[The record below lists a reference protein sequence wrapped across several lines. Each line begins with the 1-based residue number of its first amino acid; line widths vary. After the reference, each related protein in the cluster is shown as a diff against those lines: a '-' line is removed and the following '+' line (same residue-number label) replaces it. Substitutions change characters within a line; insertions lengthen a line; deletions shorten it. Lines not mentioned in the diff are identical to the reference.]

1 MTQQK
6 AVLMNANHELVDAN
20 IEIPNPTPKDVLVK
34 IQAVAANPVD
44 VKQLE
49 TRDGTSAPQILGYDA
64 VGQVVAL
71 GSSATKFQ
79 VGDQVFYAGAV
90 NRDGSFQ
97 EYQVVNEDLVALSPT
112 EITTEQ
118 AAAMPLVSLT
128 AAELLFEKMHVI
140 TEANANS
147 GKLLVIN
154 GAGGVASVLIPLAKW
169 AGLTVTATAS
179 PKKFTYLRQLGVD
192 QPVDYHTN
200 AEVTLSDLPA
210 NSFDYIVSLFDITPY
225 WDDVAR
231 LIAPLGHVGTIVQ
244 FPNALDIGQLKNK
257 AASFDWEFMFTK
269 SLFHVAE
276 ASQGQILTQMAAL
289 VAEHA
294 INAPQITS
302 YSGLNAANITAMLDQ
317 LKTGHT
323 TGKLVLTI

>member
-6 AVLMNANHELVDAN
+6 AVLMNANHELTDAN
-20 IEIPNPTPKDVLVK
+20 IEVPTPDAKDVLVK

-49 TRDGTSAPQILGYDA
+49 SRDGQSAPKILGYDA

-79 VGDQVFYAGAV
+79 IGDQVFYAGAV
-90 NRDGSFQ
+90 NRNGSFQ
-97 EYQVVNEDLVALSPT
+97 EYQVVNEDLVALKPV
-112 EITTEQ
+112 EITVEQ

-140 TEANANS
+140 AEANANS
-147 GKLLVIN
+147 GNLLVIN

-169 AGLTVTATAS
+169 AGLTVTATSS
-179 PKKFTYLRQLGVD
+179 PKKFDYLRQLGVA
-192 QPVDYHTN
+192 QPIDYHAD
-200 AEVTLSDLPA
+200 AEITISDLPD
-210 NSFDYIVSLFDITPY
+210 NSFEYVVSLFDITTY
-225 WDDVAR
+225 WSDVTR
-231 LIAPLGHVGTIVQ
+231 LVAPLGHVGTIVE
-244 FPNALDIGQLKNK
+244 FPNDIAIGKFKNK

-269 SLFHVAE
+269 SLFHVDE
-276 ASQGQILTQMAAL
+276 ASQGQILTQIAAL
-289 VAEHA
+289 IDEHA
-294 INAPQITS
+294 ISAPQITT
-302 YSGLNAANITAMLDQ
+302 YTGLNAANITAMLDQ

>member
-20 IEIPNPTPKDVLVK
+20 IEIPNPEAKDVLVK

-44 VKQLE
+44 IKQLE
-49 TRDGTSAPQILGYDA
+49 TRDGKNAPQILGYDA
-64 VGQVVAL
+64 VGQVVEL

-128 AAELLFEKMHVI
+128 AAELLFEKLHVI
-140 TEANANS
+140 AEANANS
-147 GKLLVIN
+147 SNLLVIN

-169 AGLTVTATAS
+169 VGLTVTATAS
-179 PKKFTYLRQLGVD
+179 PKKFDYLRQLGVD
-192 QPVDYHTN
+192 HPVDYHTD
-200 AEVTLSDLPA
+200 AEVTISDLPD

-225 WDDVAR
+225 WDDVTR
-231 LIAPLGHVGTIVQ
+231 LIAPLGHIGTIVQ
-244 FPNALDIGQLKNK
+244 FPNPLDIGQLKNK

-269 SLFHVAE
+269 SLFHVDE
-276 ASQGQILTQMAAL
+276 ASQGQILAQIAAL
-289 VAEHA
+289 VDEHA
-294 INAPQITS
+294 IDAPQITN
-302 YSGLNAANITAMLDQ
+302 YSGLNATNITAMLDQ
-317 LKTGHT
+317 LRTGHT
-323 TGKLVLTI
+323 TGKLVLTV